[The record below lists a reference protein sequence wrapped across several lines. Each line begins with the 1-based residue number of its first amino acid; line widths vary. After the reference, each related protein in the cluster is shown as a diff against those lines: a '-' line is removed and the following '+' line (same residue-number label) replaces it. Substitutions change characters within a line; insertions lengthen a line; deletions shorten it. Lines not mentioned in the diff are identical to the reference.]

1 MWSKN
6 TEMRKEQRTRKQ
18 ETRLRRARIEKGW
31 TLQEASKKVGVSLAT
46 YRRWEA
52 GLQKPHLFS
61 LDVLCAVFGMTKEE
75 LGFADLTVDEEVAT
89 EKDAHTSQETLSLEA
104 LLANWSQGIAA
115 CWQAYMAGAQADLE
129 RLLPTYFAHLTHPT
143 LSPGPYQQQ
152 AAGGTQAVV
161 YSQLAQDG
169 NLYAAAQLRLAS
181 IFTAWKRPGAA
192 LSAYTEVLLCAHER
206 V

>member
-61 LDVLCAVFGMTKEE
+61 LDVLCAVFGMRKEE
-75 LGFADLTVDEEVAT
+75 LGFADLTMDEEVAT
-89 EKDAHTSQETLSLEA
+89 EKDAHTSQETRSLEA
-104 LLANWSQGIAA
+104 LLAHWSQGIAA
-115 CWQAYMAGAQADLE
+115 CWQAYMAGAQAALVELDTLGCELDL
-129 RLLPTYFAHLTHPT
+129 YHLYHATRAEFLRALGHPH
-143 LSPGPYQQQ
+143 QARAADQQ
-152 AAGGTQAVV
+152 ALELTSNPAEQA
-161 YSQLAQDG
+161 
-169 NLYAAAQLRLAS
+169 
-181 IFTAWKRPGAA
+181 
-192 LSAYTEVLLCAHER
+192 LLQQR
-206 V
+206 IDWT